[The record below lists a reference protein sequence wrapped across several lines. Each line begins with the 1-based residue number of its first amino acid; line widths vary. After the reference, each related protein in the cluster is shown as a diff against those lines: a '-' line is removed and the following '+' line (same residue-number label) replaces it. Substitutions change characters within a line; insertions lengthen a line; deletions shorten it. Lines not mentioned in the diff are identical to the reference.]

1 MNFPGKYV
9 NHSNV
14 CIYCPATI
22 FMASKRVTDLS
33 SAKPKLLPEPNFSA
47 RKSVFWKVVNFP
59 SHFFPQWKWY
69 FRSNYDW
76 KFSFL
81 IPDGISGKKS
91 IILRILREYQQI
103 LQLHHN
109 CVCTMLCGIFC
120 YEGFSKRQTQETR
133 KNWYDTA
140 EKSLKNRTNL

>member
-9 NHSNV
+9 NHLNV

-22 FMASKRVTDLS
+22 FMASKRVTYLN
-33 SAKPKLLPEPNFSA
+33 SAKPRLLPEPNFSA

-59 SHFFPQWKWY
+59 SRFFPRWKWY

-81 IPDGISGKKS
+81 IPDGIPGKKS
-91 IILRILREYQQI
+91 TISRILREYLQI
-103 LQLHHN
+103 LQL
-109 CVCTMLCGIFC
+109 VPRILKCTLVKYIFKVRTFFLDDPVQA
-120 YEGFSKRQTQETR
+120 EDKRQLQ
-133 KNWYDTA
+133 
-140 EKSLKNRTNL
+140 